1 MSALRHIAVLKG
13 GLSPEREV
21 SLVSG
26 QAVAR
31 ALRDRGQRVTEID
44 VGADIGALLKALDP
58 KPDVVFN
65 ALHGRFGED
74 GCIQGLLELL
84 RIPYT
89 HSGVAASAIAM
100 DKPLAKRLFAEAGLP
115 LADGR
120 VVSRAEFA
128 RGAGIEKPYVVKP
141 LNQGSSVGV
150 RVVFANEPDP
160 RVEDIDWGFGE
171 TVLIE
176 GYVPGREVHVAVMG
190 DRALGAVEI
199 RPKGRFYDYQA
210 KYTAGGADHVMP
222 APLPEAAYAE
232 ALRIALG
239 AHRALGCR
247 GVSRADLRYDD
258 TAVSGDAMGRFAL
271 LEVNTQP
278 GMTPLS
284 LVPEIAAHLG
294 IGFPDLV
301 MWMVE
306 AARCDA

>member
-1 MSALRHIAVLKG
+1 MSAVRHIAVLKG

-44 VGADIGALLKALDP
+44 VGADIGALLRALDP

-74 GCIQGLLELL
+74 GCVQGLLELL

-128 RGAGIEKPYVVKP
+128 RGAGIDKPYVVKP

-150 RVVFANEPDP
+150 RVVFANDPDP
-160 RVEDIDWGFGE
+160 RADEIDWGYGDR
-171 TVLIE
+171 VLVE
-176 GYVPGREVHVAVMG
+176 SYVPGREVHVAVMG

-199 RPKGRFYDYQA
+199 RPKGRFYDYTA
-210 KYTAGGADHVMP
+210 KYTAGGADHLMP
-222 APLPEAAYAE
+222 APLPAAAYAE

-239 AHRALGCR
+239 AHQALGCR

-258 TAVSGDAMGRFAL
+258 TNVSGDAIGRFAL

-294 IGFPDLV
+294 IGFADLV

-306 AARCDA
+306 TARCDA

>member
-1 MSALRHIAVLKG
+1 MSAQRHIAVLKG
-13 GLSPEREV
+13 GVSPERDV

-26 QAVAR
+26 KAVAR
-31 ALRDRGQRVTEID
+31 ALRESGARVTEID
-44 VGADIGALLKALDP
+44 VGADIGLLLKALEP
-58 KPDVVFN
+58 RPDVVFN

-74 GCIQGLLELL
+74 GCVQGLLELL
-84 RIPYT
+84 RLPYT

-115 LADGR
+115 LAEGW
-120 VVSRAEFA
+120 VVSRAAFA
-128 RGAGIEKPYVVKP
+128 AGAGIEKPYVVKP

-150 RVVFANEPDP
+150 RVVLENDPEPGAG
-160 RVEDIDWGFGE
+160 DIEWGFGE

-176 GYVPGREVHVAVMG
+176 RYVPGREIHVAVMG

-199 RPKGRFYDYQA
+199 RPKGRFYDYGA
-210 KYTAGGADHVMP
+210 KYTAGGAEHLMP
-222 APLPEAAYAE
+222 APLPEPVYAE
-232 ALRIALG
+232 ALRIARE

-258 TAVSGDAMGRFAL
+258 TAGGPGEAGRFAL

-284 LVPEIAAHLG
+284 LVPEIAAHAG
-294 IGFPDLV
+294 IGFGDLV
-301 MWMVE
+301 AWMVE
-306 AARCDA
+306 NARCDA

>member
-1 MSALRHIAVLKG
+1 MTAPRHIAVLKG
-13 GLSPEREV
+13 GTSPERDV

-26 QAVAR
+26 KAVAK
-31 ALRDRGQRVTEID
+31 ALRDCGARVTEID
-44 VGADIGALLKALDP
+44 VGADVGLLLKALDP

-65 ALHGRFGED
+65 ALHGRLGED
-74 GCIQGLLELL
+74 GCIQGLLEML

-115 LADGR
+115 LAEGR
-120 VVSRAEFA
+120 VVSRGEF
-128 RGAGIEKPYVVKP
+128 GPKMGIGKPYVVKP

-150 RVVFANEPDP
+150 RVVFENDPDP
-160 RVEDIDWGFGE
+160 RAEDIDWGFGE

-176 GYVPGREVHVAVMG
+176 AYVPGREVHVAVMG

-222 APLPEAAYAE
+222 APLPAPVYAE

-239 AHRALGCR
+239 AHQALGCR

-258 TAVSGDAMGRFAL
+258 TRVAGQAMGRFAL

-284 LVPEIAAHLG
+284 LVPEIAAHVG
-294 IGFPDLV
+294 INFRDLV
-301 MWMVE
+301 LWMVE
-306 AARCDA
+306 HARCDA